1 MGTGKLIML
10 DIHSI
15 ELDKNNP
22 RIKQFLEIYQGEITS
37 KEIALALND
46 SGNDANAS
54 YSILKESIKVSK
66 GIIHPIIVNHEPD
79 GRYVAIEGNTRL
91 QIYKDFF
98 TASNSDIW
106 KAIPSLVYENLSDA
120 EIHSIRL
127 QSHLVGPREWDPYSK
142 AKYLYTLSE
151 VENLPMTSIISMCGG
166 NTAEINKLISAYK
179 LMETSYR
186 KYIEDNGL
194 EFDPREFSK
203 FGEYQ
208 RKTIKEALRIK
219 GYTDDN
225 FSEWVANGNIDT
237 AQNVRRIP
245 EIFNNNE
252 AFKTFKESTIGQAV
266 KVLAVSESV
275 QKNNLDDY
283 PYEILGEAFL
293 KKVEEMPFAEVKRLR
308 ENEGYESKRMMLETI
323 SEVISSFFNE
333 D

>member
-1 MGTGKLIML
+1 MGTGTLRML
-10 DIHSI
+10 DIHSV

-22 RIKQFLEIYQGEITS
+22 RIKQFLEIYQGVITS

-79 GRYVAIEGNTRL
+79 GSYVAIEGNTRL
-91 QIYKDFF
+91 QSYKDFF
-98 TASNSDIW
+98 NASGSDIW
-106 KAIPSLVYENLSDA
+106 REIPSLVYENLSDA
-120 EIHSIRL
+120 EKHSIRL

-151 VENLPMTSIISMCGG
+151 VENMPMTSIISMCGG
-166 NTAEINKLISAYK
+166 NTAEINKLINAYK

-186 KYIEDNGL
+186 KYINDHGL

-208 RKTIKEALRIK
+208 RKTIKDALRIK
-219 GYTDDN
+219 GFTDDD
-225 FSEWVANGNIDT
+225 FSKWVANGNIDT

-245 EIFNNNE
+245 EVFSNKE
-252 AFKTFKESTIGQAV
+252 AFETFKNSTIGNAV
-266 KVLAVSESV
+266 KVLAVSEAT
-275 QKNNLDDY
+275 QKTNLDDY
-283 PYEILGEAFL
+283 SYDILGAAFL
-293 KKVEEMPFAEVKRLR
+293 KKVEEMPFAEVKRLK
-308 ENEGYESKRMMLETI
+308 ENESYEGKRMMLETI
-323 SEVISSFFNE
+323 CEVISSFFNE

>member
-1 MGTGKLIML
+1 MGTGTLRML
-10 DIHSI
+10 DIHSV

-66 GIIHPIIVNHEPD
+66 GIIHPIIVSLEPD
-79 GRYVAIEGNTRL
+79 GKYVVIEGNTRL
-91 QIYKDFF
+91 QIYKDFYS
-98 TASNSDIW
+98 ASNSDIW
-106 KAIPSLVYENLSDA
+106 REIPSLVYENLTDA
-120 EIHSIRL
+120 EKHSIRL

-151 VENLPMTSIISMCGG
+151 VESLPMATIISMCGG
-166 NTAEINKLISAYK
+166 NTTEINKLINAYK

-186 KYIEDNGL
+186 QYINQSDG

-203 FGEYQ
+203 FAEYQ
-208 RKTIKEALRIK
+208 RKSIKDALRIK
-219 GYTDDN
+219 GFTDDD

-245 EIFNNNE
+245 EILNNKE
-252 AFKTFKESTIGQAV
+252 AFETFKKYTIGKAV
-266 KVLAVSESV
+266 KVLAVSEAA
-275 QKNNLDDY
+275 QKTSLDDY
-283 PYEILGEAFL
+283 PYDVLGEAFL
-293 KKVEEMPFAEVKRLR
+293 KKVEEMPFTEVQRLR
-308 ENEGYESKRMMLETI
+308 DNSSYESKRMMLETI

-333 D
+333 N

>member
-1 MGTGKLIML
+1 METGTLRML

-79 GRYVAIEGNTRL
+79 GQYIAIEGNTRL

-98 TASNSDIW
+98 TASNLDIW
-106 KAIPSLVYENLSDA
+106 RSIPSLVYENLSEA
-120 EIHSIRL
+120 EKHSIRL

-151 VENLPMTSIISMCGG
+151 VENLPMATIISMCGG
-166 NTAEINKLISAYK
+166 NTAEINKLINAYK

-186 KYIEDNGL
+186 RYIEENGL

-208 RKTIKEALRIK
+208 RRTIKDALRIK

-245 EIFNNNE
+245 EIFNNKE
-252 AFKTFKESTIGQAV
+252 AFKTFKESTIGNAI
-266 KVLAVSESV
+266 KILAVSEAA
-275 QKNNLDDY
+275 QKNNLVDY
-283 PYEILGEAFL
+283 PYDILGEAFL
-293 KKVEEMPFAEVKRLR
+293 KKVEEIPFAEVKRLR

-323 SEVISSFFNE
+323 SEIISSFFNE

>member
-1 MGTGKLIML
+1 ML
-10 DIHSI
+10 DISSI

-46 SGNDANAS
+46 SSNDANTS
-54 YSILKESIKVSK
+54 FSILKESIKVSK

-79 GRYVAIEGNTRL
+79 GRYVVIEGNTRL

-98 TASNSDIW
+98 AASNSNIW
-106 KAIPSLVYENLSDA
+106 KTIPSLVYEHLSDA
-120 EIHSIRL
+120 EKHSIRL

-151 VENLPMTSIISMCGG
+151 IENLPMTTIISMCGG
-166 NTAEINKLISAYK
+166 NTLEIYTLINAYK

-186 KYIEDNGL
+186 KYIKENGL

-203 FGEYQ
+203 FKEYQ

-219 GYTDDN
+219 RYTDDN

-245 EIFNNNE
+245 EVFNNKE
-252 AFKTFKESTIGQAV
+252 AFKQFKASTIGEAV
-266 KVLAVSESV
+266 KVLAVSEV
-275 QKNNLDDY
+275 AQKNNLDNY
-283 PYEILGEAFL
+283 PYDVLGEAFL
-293 KKVEEMPFAEVKRLR
+293 KKIEEISFIEVKRLR

>member
-1 MGTGKLIML
+1 MEAGTLKML

-22 RIKQFLEIYQGEITS
+22 RIKQFLEIYQGEITG
-37 KEIALALND
+37 KEIALSLND

-66 GIIHPIIVNHEPD
+66 GIIHPIIVNHEQD
-79 GRYVAIEGNTRL
+79 GSYIAIEGNTRL
-91 QIYKDFF
+91 QIYKDFYS
-98 TASNSDIW
+98 ASNSDIW
-106 KAIPSLVYENLSDA
+106 KEIPSLVYENLSDA
-120 EIHSIRL
+120 EKHSIRL

-151 VENLPMTSIISMCGG
+151 VENLPMHTIISMCGG
-166 NTAEINKLISAYK
+166 NTSEINKLINAYK

-186 KYIEDNGL
+186 QYITENGL
-194 EFDPREFSK
+194 DFDPREFSK

-208 RKTIKEALRIK
+208 RKTIKDAFRVK

-225 FSEWVANGNIDT
+225 FSEWVAKGNIDT

-245 EIFNNNE
+245 EIFNNKE
-252 AFKTFKESTIGQAV
+252 AFETFKKSTIGKAL
-266 KVLAVSESV
+266 KALAVSEATH
-275 QKNNLDDY
+275 KDNLDDY
-283 PYEILGEAFL
+283 PYEILGAAFL

-308 ENEGYESKRMMLETI
+308 ECDGYEGKRMMLETI
-323 SEVISSFFNE
+323 SEVILSFFSE